1 MVIMNKYTKMYG
13 WIYTAFGDE
22 EFTIDDFRAVFPSPQ
37 HAKIIF
43 DLIRSK
49 YIKRIS
55 RGRYK
60 VTPPQ
65 ELVRQIVLDSIQKED
80 IMTEAQKTY
89 AYCANDAV
97 GIWTDGYY
105 WTGFTRGY
113 KPIHIRVL
121 RKDLGYWK
129 RFFKKMGAEF
139 ALEDED
145 RTLFGITYILH
156 AARDFKADLKED
168 IQVIPLKEVIEFC
181 QKNELTFR
189 PALEYLD
196 ERYDLG
202 LFDDYEHVH

>member
-1 MVIMNKYTKMYG
+1 MVIMNKYTKIYG
-13 WIYTAFGDE
+13 WIYAAFGNE
-22 EFTIDDFRAVFPSPQ
+22 EFTINEFRAVFPSPQ

-43 DLIRSK
+43 DLVHSNF
-49 YIKRIS
+49 IKRVS

-60 VTPPQ
+60 ATPPQ
-65 ELVRQIVLDSIQKED
+65 ELVQEIVANSIQKEN
-80 IMTEAQKTY
+80 IMTEAQKKY

-113 KPIHIRVL
+113 KPIHIKVL
-121 RKDLGYWK
+121 RRDLGYWE

-145 RTLFGITYILH
+145 RTLFGITFLLH
-156 AARDFKADLKED
+156 IVRDFKVELKD
-168 IQVIPLKEVIEFC
+168 GIQVIPLKEVIKFC
-181 QKNELTFR
+181 QANELTYR
-189 PALEYLD
+189 PAMEYLD

-202 LFDDYEHVH
+202 LFDSYEHAH